1 MEPLKIGLI
10 GLGTV
15 ASGVASVLTH
25 NKDVISRRI
34 SRTPVIDKVFVRSL
48 DRENPHHLDLTT
60 DIAEITENHDIDIVI
75 ELIGGIEPALTYIKT
90 ALQNKKSVITA
101 NKELIATH
109 GNELLQLAKDNGV
122 FLRFEASV
130 AGGIPILK
138 VLREGLAANKIDSV
152 MGIING
158 TCNYI
163 LTEMS
168 DKGMDF
174 DICLREAQALGYAE
188 ADPTFDIKGIDAAH
202 KLTILASTAFG
213 IPLQFDN
220 LHIEGIDTITK
231 NDIAISHA
239 EGFVIK
245 HLGIARKST
254 QGVELRVHPTLVPC
268 AHPFATVNGVLNGVF
283 IKGNAVGEQFMS
295 GRGAG
300 SEATASA
307 VIADLIEIIHNQS
320 ISHSAPALGFEID
333 NLQSLPVTEKS
344 QFESRYF
351 ITCNYHSQDNVELIV
366 NTLKTIASQHLN
378 SGFNIKVY
386 EENQTIII
394 ITEKTLQESVEKV
407 INNAMLNEGVES
419 SKFIRIESFS

>member
-15 ASGVASVLTH
+15 ASGVAAVLTK
-25 NKDVISRRI
+25 NNDEIARRI
-34 SRTPVIDKVFVRSL
+34 TRTPIIEKVFVRSL
-48 DRENPHHLDLTT
+48 DRENPHQLNLTT
-60 DIAEITENHDIDIVI
+60 DITEIIENHDINVVV
-75 ELIGGIEPALTYIKT
+75 ELIGGIEPARTYIET
-90 ALQNKKSVITA
+90 ALKNKKSVITA

-109 GNELLQLAKDNGV
+109 GNALLQLAKENGV

-138 VLREGLAANKIDSV
+138 SLREGLAANKIDSV

-168 DKGMDF
+168 DKGVDF
-174 DICLREAQALGYAE
+174 DQCLREAQALGYAE

-213 IPLQFDN
+213 LPLDFDA
-220 LHIEGIDTITK
+220 LHVEGIDTITQD
-231 NDIAISHA
+231 DIIIARQ
-239 EGFVIK
+239 EGFAIK
-245 HLGIARKST
+245 HLGIGLKTA
-254 QGVELRVHPTLVPC
+254 QGVELRVHPTLVPLT
-268 AHPFATVNGVLNGVF
+268 HPFAHVNGVLNGIF

-320 ISHSAPALGFEID
+320 AINSAPALGFELD
-333 NLQSLPVTEKS
+333 QLESLPIIETSQFKS
-344 QFESRYF
+344 QYF
-351 ITCNYHSQDNVELIV
+351 ITCRYTHESDADKIV
-366 NTLKTIASQHLN
+366 NALNKTANIDLN
-378 SGFNIKVY
+378 VDFSIKVY
-386 EENQTIII
+386 QQNQSIIL

-407 INNAMLNEGVES
+407 INNAMLNEGVENA
-419 SKFIRIESFS
+419 KFIRIESFS

>member
-15 ASGVASVLTH
+15 ASGVASVLTL

-34 SRTPVIDKVFVRSL
+34 PQTPIIDKVFVRSL
-48 DRENPHHLDLTT
+48 DRDNPHHLDLTT
-60 DIAEITENHDIDIVI
+60 DIAEIIENHDIDIVI

-109 GNELLQLAKDNGV
+109 GNELLQLAKENGV

-163 LTEMS
+163 LTEMT
-168 DKGMDF
+168 DKGIDF

-213 IPLQFDN
+213 IPLAFND

-239 EGFVIK
+239 EGYIVK
-245 HLGIARKST
+245 HLGIAQKSDL
-254 QGVELRVHPTLVPC
+254 GIELRVHPTLVPSKH
-268 AHPFATVNGVLNGVF
+268 AFATVNGVLNGIF

-307 VIADLIEIIHNQS
+307 VIADLIELIHNRSAQN
-320 ISHSAPALGFEID
+320 SAPALGFEI
-333 NLQSLPVTEKS
+333 NQLQNFPIIEKA

-351 ITCNYHSQDNVELIV
+351 ISSTFNGNIDPEIIANNLKIMASEYL
-366 NTLKTIASQHLN
+366 NTAFTIKIYNEYQS
-378 SGFNIKVY
+378 
-386 EENQTIII
+386 III

>member
-15 ASGVASVLTH
+15 ASGVASVLTL

-34 SRTPVIDKVFVRSL
+34 PQTPIIDKVFVRSL
-48 DRENPHHLDLTT
+48 DRDNPHHLDLTT
-60 DIAEITENHDIDIVI
+60 DIAEIIENHDIDIVI

-109 GNELLQLAKDNGV
+109 GNELLQLAKENGV

-163 LTEMS
+163 LTEMT
-168 DKGMDF
+168 DKGIDF

-213 IPLQFDN
+213 IPLAFND

-239 EGFVIK
+239 EGYIVK
-245 HLGIARKST
+245 HLGIAQKSDL
-254 QGVELRVHPTLVPC
+254 GIELRVHPTLVPSKH
-268 AHPFATVNGVLNGVF
+268 AFATVNGVLNGIF

-307 VIADLIEIIHNQS
+307 VIADLIELIHNRSAQN
-320 ISHSAPALGFEID
+320 SAPALGFEI
-333 NLQSLPVTEKS
+333 NQLQNFPIIEKA

-351 ITCNYHSQDNVELIV
+351 ISSTFNGNIDPEIIAN
-366 NTLKTIASQHLN
+366 NLKTMASEYLN
-378 SGFNIKVY
+378 TAFTIKIY
-386 EENQTIII
+386 NEYQSIII